1 MTDRQTFDS
10 VDEYI
15 AERFIEADPALEAAQ
30 AAADAA
36 GLPDI
41 AVSPV
46 VGKYMYLLAKLISAQ
61 RILEIGTLGGY
72 STIWLARALP
82 EEGMVIT
89 LEHEPKHA
97 GVARANVDR
106 ASVGPWV
113 DIIVGDAQDSLR
125 ELHERDAP
133 AFDMVFIDADKENY
147 SAYLDWSIKLT
158 RPGGLI
164 VADNVVRGGRV
175 LDAGSSDD
183 AVIGVQAFNDALAR
197 DTRVEAIELQTVG
210 VKGYD
215 GFALAMVKRG

>member
-10 VDEYI
+10 VDAYI
-15 AERFIEADPALEAAQ
+15 AERFIQPDPALEAAQ
-30 AAADAA
+30 TAAVSA

-46 VGKYMYLLAKLISAQ
+46 TGKYLYLLAKLIHAR

-82 EEGMVIT
+82 EDGMVVT
-89 LEHEPKHA
+89 LEYEPKHA

-125 ELHERDAP
+125 ELHEGGAP
-133 AFDMVFIDADKENY
+133 AFDMVFIDADKESY
-147 SAYLDWSIKLT
+147 TTYLDWSVKLT

-164 VADNVVRGGRV
+164 MADNVVRGGRV
-175 LDAGSSDD
+175 LDEAGSDSMLK
-183 AVIGVQAFNDALAR
+183 GVQTFNDALAM
-197 DTRVEAIELQTVG
+197 DTRVEAIEMQTVG